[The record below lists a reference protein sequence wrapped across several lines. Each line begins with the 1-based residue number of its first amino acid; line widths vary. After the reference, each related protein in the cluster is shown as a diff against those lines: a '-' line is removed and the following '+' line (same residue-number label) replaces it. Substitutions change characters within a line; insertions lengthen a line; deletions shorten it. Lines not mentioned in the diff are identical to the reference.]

1 MSWAEVKHAINSTVG
16 TSEFKSLDKMITDNW
31 TLAISTDEYILES
44 VDYTN
49 VSAGNYTINN
59 SYKMKAD
66 GSAKVRLR
74 ASWQANTKYRFQAY
88 RNGTSHSSILIEG
101 NGSSNTTVLS
111 LNLHFKR
118 DDVFTFELVRDTGSA
133 PISTMT
139 DIALLCTP
147 MYAPILVESL

>member
-1 MSWAEVKHAINSTVG
+1 MSWAEIKHAINGTVG
-16 TSEFKSLDKMITDNW
+16 TNDFKSLDKMITDNW
-31 TLAISTDEYILES
+31 TLATSTDEYILES

-74 ASWQANTKYRFQAY
+74 ANWQMNTKYRFQAY
-88 RNGTSHSSILIEG
+88 RNGTSHSSTLYEG
-101 NGSSNTTVLS
+101 NGSSNTTVIS
-111 LNLHFKR
+111 VNIHFKKG
-118 DDVFTFELVRDTGSA
+118 DVFTFEMVRETGSA
-133 PISTMT
+133 PISSMT
-139 DIALLCTP
+139 DIALLCMP